1 MRVKALVLVLLV
13 ALPLA
18 AQEYEQLMLPVAPS
32 LVFCAYESRYETRLV
47 AFNDHAAMASR
58 FCADDRCHELEPKT
72 GSEITNV
79 ESGGT
84 PLPVFLYVPKETAD
98 SMRMSLTVEASNK
111 DHLDER
117 GFTELPIV
125 RASDFTEGKL
135 QLVGLRMDP
144 GFRQTV
150 RMFGLDGAMSGYV
163 MMRAYKLNSNELL
176 FEWPFYVGPISNEQ
190 DLRRQATAAGVRD
203 GVRHQRVPALLRPEG
218 AHRSRVDDAG
228 VEVLGVHLRDEQQD
242 AALLHGAAARGELTD
257 AAGAYHEHS
266 DAEGA
271 EKSESLLSAPLVDAL
286 CRCGEAL
293 VPPKRSARLEPSGVD
308 VLDEVDQPVK

>member
-1 MRVKALVLVLLV
+1 MRVKALVLVLSLSALGA

-47 AFNDHAAMASR
+47 AFNDHASMASR
-58 FCADDRCHELEPKT
+58 FCADDRCHELAPKT

-84 PLPVFLYVPKETAD
+84 PLPVFLYVPKETAA

-111 DHLDER
+111 DHLEER

-125 RASDFTEGKL
+125 RASEFTEGKL

-150 RMFGLDGAMSGYV
+150 RMFGLDGAMSGWV
-163 MMRAYKLNSNELL
+163 MMRAYKLNSNEQL
-176 FEWPFYVGPISNEQ
+176 FEWPFYVGPISDE
-190 DLRRQATAAGVRD
+190 RTSD
-203 GVRHQRVPALLRPEG
+203 GKQLRPAFGMECDISAYLHSYG
-218 AHRSRVDDAG
+218 QKVRIDLESMTPGLKYWAFISVTNNKTQHFYT
-228 VEVLGVHLRDEQQD
+228 VLPRAVN
-242 AALLHGAAARGELTD
+242 
-257 AAGAYHEHS
+257 
-266 DAEGA
+266 
-271 EKSESLLSAPLVDAL
+271 
-286 CRCGEAL
+286 
-293 VPPKRSARLEPSGVD
+293 
-308 VLDEVDQPVK
+308 